1 MKSQNQMSIQKL
13 LFLFSLISFFLLMGC
28 VQEEENVNQC
38 LNADID
44 SRPTTCPTVFQP
56 VCGCD
61 AKTYA
66 NECLARAAGNRYFAP
81 GACN

>member
-1 MKSQNQMSIQKL
+1 MNIQKL
-13 LFLFSLISFFLLMGC
+13 FFHFNLILFFMLMGC

-38 LNADID
+38 LNADIE
-44 SRPTTCPTVFQP
+44 SRPTTCSTVFQP

-61 AKTYA
+61 AKTYS
-66 NECLARAAGNRYFAP
+66 NECLARAAGNKYFAI